1 MPCQLLSTSLS
12 EAESEARRFYNRWIG
27 GAGLLSILGRL
38 IFRMSGIVYSGTF
51 IRAARLTPDQSILE
65 IGCGMGTILTAT
77 QRRLCS
83 TATYLGVDLS
93 LQMITQGRLG
103 VLDSRDQKPVSLL
116 VGSGLALP
124 VGDSLFDVVLI
135 SHVIKY
141 LTEEELNDALREARR
156 VLKRGGRIVL
166 WDFHPVLNSSVTRLI
181 LRCCKAQKLRDLIEL
196 KEMIEAAGFSDLTSF
211 RVVTPWLPWSNVALT
226 GCVDRVQP

>member
-12 EAESEARRFYNRWIG
+12 EAESEARRFYDRWIG

-51 IRAARLTPDQSILE
+51 IRAARLTPDQRILE

-83 TATYLGVDLS
+83 NATYLGVDLS
-93 LQMITQGRLG
+93 LQMVIQGRLG
-103 VLDSRDQKPVSLL
+103 VLDNRDQNPVSLV
-116 VGSGLALP
+116 VGSGLSLP
-124 VGDSLFDVVLI
+124 VSDSLFDVVLL

-141 LTEEELNDALREARR
+141 LTDEDLSQVLREAKEGSEAGREDCPLGIPSGFELICHTADSPMLQGSKTSR
-156 VLKRGGRIVL
+156 SDRAERGDR
-166 WDFHPVLNSSVTRLI
+166 SSP
-181 LRCCKAQKLRDLIEL
+181 
-196 KEMIEAAGFSDLTSF
+196 F
-211 RVVTPWLPWSNVALT
+211 
-226 GCVDRVQP
+226 